1 MSEATLQEHLRLAS
15 LRAKTYT
22 NSKLVEFNTAVVDA
36 LEEMADLKADKQAM
50 TTALAGKADKT
61 DTNALVAFFNAAGL
75 YVDEDGDIAQ
85 TEEEE

>member
-1 MSEATLQEHLRLAS
+1 MSEAALQEHLRLCS
-15 LRAKTYT
+15 QRAKAYT
-22 NSKLVEFNTAVVDA
+22 NEKAVQFNEAVVDA
-36 LEEMADLKADKQAM
+36 LEEMAELKADQKA
-50 TTALAGKADKT
+50 TTAALSGKTDKT